1 MKGTRREALTAGAV
15 ALPIVTAG
23 VFTTFDWGGRG
34 GETLETTTVLVE
46 QHSYSG
52 EDNPLVAGGLTSH
65 EEASR
70 RAILFDSVDDLE
82 ALNHERLQAI
92 DGERAVTVAEK
103 TDFSKSFLVVVQVVL
118 PSIGL
123 TLRLD
128 RAVAHGEAVT
138 LNLVSGTS
146 DGGGGAS
153 AEELATLFVRCS
165 RDGISTVKRVD
176 VEYEGPG
183 PGGAFEART

>member
-1 MKGTRREALTAGAV
+1 MKGTRRKALAAGAV

-23 VFTTFDWGGRG
+23 VLTTLDWGGRE
-34 GETLETTTVLVE
+34 GETLKTTTALVE
-46 QHSYSG
+46 QQSTSG
-52 EDNPLVAGGLTSH
+52 EDTPLVAGGLTGH
-65 EEASR
+65 GEARR
-70 RAILFDSVDDLE
+70 RAILFDSEDDLE
-82 ALNHERLQAI
+82 ALNRERLRAI
-92 DGERAVTVAEK
+92 DGERAVTVAET
-103 TDFSKSFLVVVQVVL
+103 TDFSSSFLVVVQVVL

-128 RAVAHGEAVT
+128 RAVAHGEAVILDLT
-138 LNLVSGTS
+138 AGSS

-165 RDGISTVKRVD
+165 QDGISTIDTVD

-183 PGGAFEART
+183 PEGSFEARS